1 VKESLDA
8 LDRAPHTSYHEAS
21 AVTGSG
27 RRWLAW
33 SNRAILD
40 PEGQPL
46 EYVAVGR
53 DITEKKQAE
62 DALRENQAWLQN
74 ILDSIQA
81 GVVVIDPETHKI
93 KELNRAALEMIGA
106 PKDTIIDHVCH
117 NYICPNDMGACPVT
131 DLGLSIDQSDRE
143 LIRADGTRIPI
154 MKTVNRAMINNR
166 EYLIESFLDM
176 RDKKHLESMLLR
188 SQKMEAIGT
197 LAGGIAHDFNN
208 ILAAIMGYTEL
219 SQSNLPPEHK
229 AFDYLDKIFKA
240 GNRAKDLV
248 MQILTFSR
256 QAEYELKP
264 VSVKI
269 IAKEV
274 LKLLGASLPANIEI
288 RENIADDSLVLGD
301 ATQIHQVVMNLCTNA
316 GQAMQKSGGVLE
328 VSLSIETVDSAVS
341 ARYPD
346 LKPGPYLNFTV
357 KDTGPGILDHDLNR
371 IFDPFFTTKKQGEG
385 TGLGL
390 AVVHGIVKNCGG
402 TIQVASEMGRGS
414 TFTVLL
420 PKIDQGLVPV
430 QEESQDLPRGR
441 EKILF
446 VDDEPAL
453 VEVGKQLLKSLGYG
467 VTVFT
472 DPEKALELFAR
483 HPNQFDLVITDMT
496 MPRMTGDLLAGH
508 LLSVRKD
515 IPIFLITGYNSEMTE
530 ARAMELGITGFL
542 LKPVSLLHMARMVR
556 KTLDRA
562 VSKQS

>member
-1 VKESLDA
+1 
-8 LDRAPHTSYHEAS
+8 
-21 AVTGSG
+21 
-27 RRWLAW
+27 
-33 SNRAILD
+33 
-40 PEGQPL
+40 
-46 EYVAVGR
+46 
-53 DITEKKQAE
+53 
-62 DALRENQAWLQN
+62 
-74 ILDSIQA
+74 
-81 GVVVIDPETHKI
+81 
-93 KELNRAALEMIGA
+93 
-106 PKDTIIDHVCH
+106 
-117 NYICPNDMGACPVT
+117 
-131 DLGLSIDQSDRE
+131 
-143 LIRADGTRIPI
+143 
-154 MKTVNRAMINNR
+154 
-166 EYLIESFLDM
+166 
-176 RDKKHLESMLLR
+176 
-188 SQKMEAIGT
+188 
-197 LAGGIAHDFNN
+197 
-208 ILAAIMGYTEL
+208 
-219 SQSNLPPEHK
+219 
-229 AFDYLDKIFKA
+229 
-240 GNRAKDLV
+240 
-248 MQILTFSR
+248 
-256 QAEYELKP
+256 
-264 VSVKI
+264 
-269 IAKEV
+269 
-274 LKLLGASLPANIEI
+274 
-288 RENIADDSLVLGD
+288 
-301 ATQIHQVVMNLCTNA
+301 
-316 GQAMQKSGGVLE
+316 

-453 VEVGKQLLKSLGYG
+453 VEVGKEMLEGLGYG

-542 LKPVSLLHMARMVR
+542 LKPVSLLQMARMVR